1 MKMRLAIFL
10 VALLVVTACA
20 RDFAPLRE
28 EKKYGGDYQDVKKTE
43 LQEEVMINKM
53 IVGEQYERVQAEA
66 QQEIKLT
73 EAECRKSWKPLMDL
87 RTPLLVLEKR
97 YIIAIFRSD
106 VSFQKAKD
114 LLEEHDA
121 KFEKTVEIIPL
132 GNEVSDESRYNAYRR
147 IKARVAEGREI
158 KIACRLLQ
166 EQEIENASPSTI
178 VDFQSLVKA
187 ARQ

>member
-1 MKMRLAIFL
+1 M
-10 VALLVVTACA
+10 T
-20 RDFAPLRE
+20 
-28 EKKYGGDYQDVKKTE
+28 
-43 LQEEVMINKM
+43 
-53 IVGEQYERVQAEA
+53 VGEQYERVQAEA